1 MVKNELPKGK
11 SNYGFLFFAFFF
23 FPCFLGA
30 GFVAS
35 QQQQRTHSLMTCLPF
50 LLLLLL
56 RGERLSSS
64 SSFSSLLLLLR
75 APCLSAIKHL
85 PESCLKWSVRALLA
99 CLFSPCLLSLLAAR
113 LLCPLLSLLPRFLLS
128 HALDPLVSRIIPW
141 CSYSSW
147 DAVLLTRQGFVTR
160 EYVYTPPGLF
170 SACPFVVRERSA

>member
-1 MVKNELPKGK
+1 
-11 SNYGFLFFAFFF
+11 
-23 FPCFLGA
+23 
-30 GFVAS
+30 
-35 QQQQRTHSLMTCLPF
+35 
-50 LLLLLL
+50 L
-56 RGERLSSS
+56 R
-64 SSFSSLLLLLR
+64 LLLR

-128 HALDPLVSRIIPW
+128 HALDLLVSRIIPW

-147 DAVLLTRQGFVTR
+147 DAVVLTRQGFVTR

-170 SACPFVVRERSA
+170 TACSFVVRERSAWLSEVEGFWLI